1 MAVLPATEVRR
12 FSAVGKSARSE
23 PLIVSSFLGGLNN
36 VADITTIR
44 EDELHRMEN
53 FELDSNGTLV
63 SRPAIHQ
70 VAESPVVDAEIDL
83 HGYYTD
89 SNEDVFLIVSCSSG
103 TYLYDIE
110 NETYTQITALVASGA
125 AQFEGNLYISCATAP
140 GGYYNGTTFIQLS
153 GGATPMP
160 QGEQLILYKSRFFMI
175 SRETGSNK
183 TRIWF
188 SNITTAGPGATSINE
203 WDPDNYFNVEAG
215 DGQFITKI
223 VAATSEIYIFR
234 SKSTFYYRYTA
245 TPGDGIL
252 EALSRTVGADNKY
265 SVQEY
270 QFSYLVLS
278 GGRLYRFVSY
288 QFYPLNDVQRVQFAQ
303 NANTLTLSI
312 FSALS
317 VFGDRALVWFG
328 GSMYALDLEKG
339 SWSEWVSD
347 THFAWGLVAPR
358 RENDLTPDVIY
369 GITGLN
375 TTSLQAL
382 YQSID
387 SYGQVIE
394 EEMTCIAESKAF
406 DFGMPDSWKRLF
418 YWAADVYT
426 ARDVVGT
433 ADPIQ
438 FVSQVSDWD
447 DFEDGTWDDLEI
459 GTWDNP
465 TAPAP
470 SITTTL
476 DYPVDLPYRLTTTFQ
491 KDMRFRRC
499 SFSIQLTTDGTTS
512 TGPVRVVSLS
522 IHAVGKRGVSA
533 NLE

>member
-1 MAVLPATEVRR
+1 
-12 FSAVGKSARSE
+12 
-23 PLIVSSFLGGLNN
+23 
-36 VADITTIR
+36 
-44 EDELHRMEN
+44 
-53 FELDSNGTLV
+53 
-63 SRPAIHQ
+63 
-70 VAESPVVDAEIDL
+70 
-83 HGYYTD
+83 
-89 SNEDVFLIVSCSSG
+89 
-103 TYLYDIE
+103 
-110 NETYTQITALVASGA
+110 
-125 AQFEGNLYISCATAP
+125 
-140 GGYYNGTTFIQLS
+140 
-153 GGATPMP
+153 
-160 QGEQLILYKSRFFMI
+160 
-175 SRETGSNK
+175 
-183 TRIWF
+183 
-188 SNITTAGPGATSINE
+188 
-203 WDPDNYFNVEAG
+203 
-215 DGQFITKI
+215 
-223 VAATSEIYIFR
+223 
-234 SKSTFYYRYTA
+234 
-245 TPGDGIL
+245 
-252 EALSRTVGADNKY
+252 
-265 SVQEY
+265 
-270 QFSYLVLS
+270 
-278 GGRLYRFVSY
+278 VSY

-347 THFAWGLVAPR
+347 TYFAWGLVAPR

-375 TTSLQAL
+375 TSSLQAL

-394 EEMTCIAESKAF
+394 EEITCIAESKAF

-433 ADPIQ
+433 ADPIAY
-438 FVSQVSDWD
+438 VASVNLWY
-447 DFEDGTWDDLEI
+447 DFEDGTWDDLED
-459 GTWDNP
+459 GTWDYP
-465 TAPAP
+465 LSGDPAVV
-470 SITTTL
+470 TTV
-476 DYPVDLPYRLTTTFQ
+476 DYPVFVPYRLTTTFQ

-499 SFSIQLTTDGTTS
+499 SFTIQLTTDGTSS

>member
-36 VADITTIR
+36 VADISTIR
-44 EDELHRMEN
+44 EDELHVFEN
-53 FELDSNGTLV
+53 FELDSNGSLV
-63 SRPAIHQ
+63 SRPPIHQ

-89 SNEDVFLIVSCSSG
+89 VNEDVFLIVSCSSG
-103 TYLYDIE
+103 TYLYDLE
-110 NETYTQITALVASGA
+110 NQSYTQITTIVASGA
-125 AQFEGNLYISCATAP
+125 AQFENNLYISCATQA
-140 GGYYNGTTFIQLS
+140 GGYYDGATFTQLNT
-153 GGATPMP
+153 GATPMP
-160 QGEQLILYKSRFFMI
+160 KGEQITLYKSRFFMI

-183 TRIWF
+183 TRVWF
-188 SNITTAGPGATSINE
+188 SNITTVGPGATSINE
-203 WDPDNYFNVEAG
+203 WDPDNYFNVDAG
-215 DGQFITKI
+215 DGQFITKL
-223 VAATSEIYIFR
+223 VASTSEIYIFR
-234 SKSTFYYRYTA
+234 TKSTYYYRYTS
-245 TPGDGIL
+245 TPGDGVL

-265 SVQEY
+265 SVSEY
-270 QFSYLVLS
+270 EFSYLVLS

-288 QFYPLNDVQRVQFAQ
+288 QFYPLNDIQRVQFSQ
-303 NANTLTLSI
+303 TANTLTLSV

-317 VFGDRALVWFG
+317 IFGDRALVWFG
-328 GSMYALDLEKG
+328 GSMYALDLQKG

-358 RENDLTPDVIY
+358 KENDLTPDVIY

-375 TTSLQAL
+375 TASLQAL

-387 SYGQVIE
+387 AYGQTIE
-394 EEMTCIAESKAF
+394 EEITCKAETKAF

-426 ARDVVGT
+426 ARDVTGT
-433 ADPIQ
+433 ALPIQ
-438 FVSQVSDWD
+438 FISSVSTWD
-447 DFEDGTWDDLEI
+447 EMAEGTWDDLED
-459 GTWDNP
+459 GTWDTP
-465 TAPAP
+465 TLPDPAVISP
-470 SITTTL
+470 VNYPTL
-476 DYPVDLPYRLTTTFQ
+476 IPYRLTTTFQ

-499 SFSIQLTTDGTTS
+499 SFTIQLTTDGTTS